1 MVVFLYFMSAF
12 AGYPEGKGAGEQ
24 EGEEV
29 GDGLSHFHPLDAE
42 PARKEQDDGDEE
54 EPLPPDGE
62 EGGWQREPYVLEEHA
77 RGGGQCA

>member
-1 MVVFLYFMSAF
+1 MSEF
-12 AGYPEGKGAGEQ
+12 AGYPEGKGDGEQ

-54 EPLPPDGE
+54 DGA
-62 EGGWQREPYVLEEHA
+62 EGRAAEHLLV
-77 RGGGQCA
+77 